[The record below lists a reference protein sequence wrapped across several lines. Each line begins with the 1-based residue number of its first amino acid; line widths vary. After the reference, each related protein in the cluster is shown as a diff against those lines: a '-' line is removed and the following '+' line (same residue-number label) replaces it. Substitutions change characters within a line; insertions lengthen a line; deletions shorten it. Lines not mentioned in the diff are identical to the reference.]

1 MFVTVTEQF
10 HDHEEREY
18 YLDTSKLDES
28 KFVDSEIIKACKKK
42 SSMVKVH
49 INATDWET
57 DARFNGEEPIVSYE
71 ACCDEMPKNQ
81 KIGRASCR
89 ERV

>member
-1 MFVTVTEQF
+1 
-10 HDHEEREY
+10 
-18 YLDTSKLDES
+18 
-28 KFVDSEIIKACKKK
+28 
-42 SSMVKVH
+42 MVKVH

-81 KIGRASCR
+81 KIEKALLLTIFFDC
-89 ERV
+89 